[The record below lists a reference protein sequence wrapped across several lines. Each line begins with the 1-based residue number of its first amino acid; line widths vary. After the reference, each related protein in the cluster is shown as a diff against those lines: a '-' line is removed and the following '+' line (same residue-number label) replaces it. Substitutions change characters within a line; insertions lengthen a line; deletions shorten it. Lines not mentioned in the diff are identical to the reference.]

1 MPSAKK
7 SARRR
12 SPARRP
18 ARPEELDHIEIRGAR
33 EHNLKSVDVDLP
45 NWAVFHSIFVCPIS
59 KEVATP
65 SNPPMMLPCGHA
77 LCLSSVAK
85 LARGSRSVRFK
96 CPYCPAEA
104 SLAMALELKF

>member
-1 MPSAKK
+1 MQAGVVKRVVEDEFAALESAL
-7 SARRR
+7 
-12 SPARRP
+12 
-18 ARPEELDHIEIRGAR
+18 ECQL
-33 EHNLKSVDVDLP
+33 
-45 NWAVFHSIFVCPIS
+45 C
-59 KEVATP
+59 KEAMKA
-65 SNPPMMLPCGHA
+65 PMMLPCGHA

>member
-1 MPSAKK
+1 MLPKLLKCAAVLPAKYAASWK
-7 SARRR
+7 AGGML
-12 SPARRP
+12 P
-18 ARPEELDHIEIRGAR
+18 
-33 EHNLKSVDVDLP
+33 VDVDLP

>member
-1 MPSAKK
+1 MGRWNEFKVALSATLHHHLQD
-7 SARRR
+7 
-12 SPARRP
+12 P
-18 ARPEELDHIEIRGAR
+18 LDDPTYAASWKAGGM
-33 EHNLKSVDVDLP
+33 LPVDVDLP

-85 LARGSRSVRFK
+85 LARGSRSVRF
-96 CPYCPAEA
+96 
-104 SLAMALELKF
+104 